1 MSDQTASV
9 GTAPAEPKAAATR
22 RRFWDALDERL
33 GLKGLQYPI
42 PEHANKLAY
51 SLGGLTLITFVL
63 MVATGIY
70 LTQFYNPDPN
80 LAHASVRRII
90 TSVSFGKFLRGFH
103 YWGAMA
109 MIVLIGLHL
118 LRVFVSGSFKR
129 PREANWIMGVILAGI
144 TAALFFTGT
153 VLKWDQESLEALEH
167 NIEIGKILGRFG
179 FWFSPTFGGIPILTR
194 FYVVHIAVLPSL
206 FTLVVAM
213 HLLLV
218 KRHGMA
224 PSPFRKGPEPE
235 PTRPF
240 TKHLAELGALAL
252 VLVGIFTMLAVLAPP
267 AHGPAPIEGIEVT
280 KPPWPMLWVYPIE
293 DWVGVS
299 GILWATLAIFLALF
313 MVPFVDRS
321 PERSPRKRLP
331 IPRKRL
337 PMMIVAGLVVVTII
351 ALIIYAAVQP
361 VASHIEM
368 G

>member
-1 MSDQTASV
+1 MSEPPTTADA
-9 GTAPAEPKAAATR
+9 TLAEPKAAGR
-22 RRFWDALDERL
+22 RRRRLWDALDERL

-51 SLGGLTLITFVL
+51 SLGGLTLIAFVL
-63 MVATGIY
+63 MVATGVY
-70 LTQFYNPDPN
+70 LTQFYNPEPTV
-80 LAHASVRRII
+80 AHESVRRII
-90 TSVSFGKFLRGFH
+90 TSVSFGKFVRGFH
-103 YWGAMA
+103 SWGAMA

-129 PREANWIMGVILAGI
+129 PREANWIFGVILAGI
-144 TAALFFTGT
+144 TATLFFTGT

-167 NIEIGKILGRFG
+167 NIEIGKLLGRFG
-179 FWFSPTFGGIPILTR
+179 FWFSPTFGGVPLLTR
-194 FYVVHIAVLPSL
+194 LYVVHIAVLPFL
-206 FTLVVAM
+206 FTLVVAV

-218 KRHGMA
+218 KRLGMA

-252 VLVGIFTMLAVLAPP
+252 ILIGVLAILAVLAPP
-267 AHGPAPIEGIEVT
+267 PHGAAPIEGIEVT

-313 MVPFVDRS
+313 LVPFVDRS
-321 PERSPRKRLP
+321 PERSPRR
-331 IPRKRL
+331 RV
-337 PMMIVAGLVVVTII
+337 PMMIAAGLVVATVIG
-351 ALIIYAAVQP
+351 LIVYAAVQP
-361 VASHIEM
+361 VASHIGM